1 MDRTTLIDFFEEVET
16 TEECNGYFCSIA
28 EAIGIVVLGSLCG
41 FRNVR
46 QIHHWAENA
55 RVKEFLKEKFQ
66 IAHIPCYFWLLTLLK
81 MVKPNTLNE
90 CMMKWASQFMPE
102 DRNGTT
108 ISLDG
113 KTIRSTVGRKSMDS
127 PLHIISAQICEIGV
141 TLASEAV
148 EGKSNEIPA
157 VQELLKKMDIEGCL
171 IVADA
176 LNCQQKTAEAIIA
189 GKADYLLDVKAN
201 QRNLEEEIA
210 EYIKDDELRGSMD
223 KKRTVEKNRER
234 IEIRTAYTSD
244 DAAWLCGREKWKNL
258 CCIGAIRKEVEADG
272 KRTEEWDYYISSR
285 KLPASAL
292 SEPSTLLPTGLS
304 YKDYSSWQARSFGAK
319 RQQAETLTSPR
330 LLLDGAFPIPPAT
343 QISSVA
349 ARCAIAIFPRAAA
362 RWSAGSVRPAPA
374 DRRRSPCGSE
384 APASAPAPGGT
395 RRRPP
400 FSLPAALQILRSGS

>member
-16 TEECNGYFCSIA
+16 TEEYNGYFCSIA
-28 EAIGIVVLGSLCG
+28 EAVGIVVLGSLCG
-41 FRNVR
+41 FRNVS

-81 MVKPNTLNE
+81 MVKPDTLNE

-102 DRNGTT
+102 NRNGTT

-210 EYIKDDELRGSMD
+210 EYVNDDELRGSMD

-244 DAAWLCGREKWKNL
+244 DAAWLCGREKWKNP

-272 KRTEEWDYYISSR
+272 KRTEEWHYYISSR
-285 KLPASAL
+285 RLSAEELLHHARMEWAVESMHWLLDVHYGEDYCRIANKAAQQNLNSLRKFAL
-292 SEPSTLLPTGLS
+292 SHIKRYKAQTNSKRPLSQIMLDCLLEL
-304 YKDYSSWQARSFGAK
+304 D
-319 RQQAETLTSPR
+319 
-330 LLLDGAFPIPPAT
+330 LL
-343 QISSVA
+343 
-349 ARCAIAIFPRAAA
+349 CAVLE
-362 RWSAGSVRPAPA
+362 S
-374 DRRRSPCGSE
+374 
-384 APASAPAPGGT
+384 
-395 RRRPP
+395 
-400 FSLPAALQILRSGS
+400 

>member
-1 MDRTTLIDFFEEVET
+1 MDRTTLINFFEEVET
-16 TEECNGYFCSIA
+16 TEEYNGYFCSIA
-28 EAIGIVVLGSLCG
+28 EAVGIVLLGSLCG
-41 FRNVR
+41 FRNVS

-55 RVKEFLKEKFQ
+55 HVKEFLKEKFQ

-81 MVKPNTLNE
+81 MVKPDTLNE

-102 DRNGTT
+102 NRNGTT

-210 EYIKDDELRGSMD
+210 EYVKDDELRGSMD

-244 DAAWLCGREKWKNL
+244 DTAWLCGREKWKNP

-285 KLPASAL
+285 RLSAEELLHHARMEWAVESMHWLLDVHYGEDYCRIANKAAQQNLNSLRKFAL
-292 SEPSTLLPTGLS
+292 SLIKRYKAQTNSKRPLSQIMLDCLLEL
-304 YKDYSSWQARSFGAK
+304 D
-319 RQQAETLTSPR
+319 
-330 LLLDGAFPIPPAT
+330 LL
-343 QISSVA
+343 
-349 ARCAIAIFPRAAA
+349 CA
-362 RWSAGSVRPAPA
+362 VL
-374 DRRRSPCGSE
+374 E
-384 APASAPAPGGT
+384 N
-395 RRRPP
+395 
-400 FSLPAALQILRSGS
+400 